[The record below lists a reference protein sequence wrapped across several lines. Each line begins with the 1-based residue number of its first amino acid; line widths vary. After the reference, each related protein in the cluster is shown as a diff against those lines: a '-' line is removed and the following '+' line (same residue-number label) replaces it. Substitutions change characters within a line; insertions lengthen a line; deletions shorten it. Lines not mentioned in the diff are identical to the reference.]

1 MKRIDK
7 TLLLNELN
15 LSKKVFDGTTLKIR
29 APIDNEDYIINEN
42 NATLTVEFLQTNEEQ
57 MSDKIFRDVVIVKK
71 KYMMNYI

>member
-15 LSKKVFDGTTLKIR
+15 LSEKALDGMTLKI
-29 APIDNEDYIINEN
+29 PIDNEDYIINEN
-42 NATLTVEFLQTNEEQ
+42 NVTLTVEFLQTNEEQ
-57 MSDKIFRDVVIVKK
+57 MSDEIFRDVVIVKK